1 MNDDLFSRLI
11 DTLRTRIDAVDCPD
25 VAINHLSRFI
35 QASKDPDGLIGFFG
49 EHPRALEAM
58 VQWFATSDS
67 AASRLVADPETF
79 SLIAASNDQPIERS
93 ELIAEICQQLADVD
107 QPSQAALLIR
117 KFYSRH
123 VMRVAYGE
131 FVLDQT
137 PENVGRQLASLA
149 DAILEGGLQFSL
161 RRLADRRGMPERPD
175 GSTPQVTL
183 IALGSLGGQELSYA
197 SPMQVVFLY
206 DAIDHKNIWHRKFY
220 DALVVDVVN
229 LLCGDA
235 RRADGVDIDL
245 REGPRYEVG
254 VRICGY
260 QEAAR
265 IYETSGRTWQR
276 LSFVKAR
283 VAAGSTSLGKLF
295 LDRLEPWVYRQFIT
309 RVERAE
315 IRSLRQKLLHRVE
328 HAELLAPEDIPGD
341 TPPIDVYQTPG
352 GRADLEL
359 TVQFLQLVH
368 GGHDRSVRRR
378 NVYDSINRLQRS
390 GYLSDE
396 DRQVL
401 AENYARLSRLH
412 HLLTIKFDGQSGD
425 LPGDPSGRARLA
437 WQLGIRKAGT
447 TKDVESGDAKRFE
460 QLLAS
465 TLAQN
470 CELIQKLL
478 KASLEDDPG
487 GSEKTLAAETTLVL
501 DPDPDPALVEET
513 LRRHQLLH
521 PRSAM
526 ADLAALANETVP
538 FLSPLRC
545 RHVFSSIAS
554 TLLDEVSRTPD
565 PDGTLRSMVRVTD
578 SLGAKATLWELL
590 GGSQPTMRLMV
601 RLCATTPYLVDI
613 LTNNPGM
620 IDELV
625 DSLLIN
631 RLPSADRLDA
641 HSIELCNGVA
651 DIDDILHSFKS
662 SAHLMIGVRDML
674 GKESL
679 EATHQAIGD
688 TAEACL
694 RRVIEHEHDVVA
706 DQFGDPCDQD
716 GNPVE
721 MVALALGKL
730 GGREPNYHSDLDT
743 IFLFS
748 GAGETQR
755 RVGGHRRTTTND
767 RFFNQ
772 VARQT
777 FARINGGGPSGR
789 LYELDSRLRPID
801 ENGPMAVTID
811 TFLQQFE
818 SDAAPLWMRL
828 ALCKA
833 RAISGSR
840 RLRMDTNAK
849 VAQTIAAIGWQ
860 PAMAAQIRDLRLQL
874 QTNASPDNLKRG
886 EGGTIDVEHV
896 AQMLTLRHAGDN
908 IQIIRQGTT
917 ASLESLAEA
926 GFLSADDADLL
937 TQGYRTLRRTE
948 ANLRLMKTPARHS
961 LPTDEESMRN
971 LAFLMGE
978 PDGHTI
984 VRKCNEAR
992 KMNREVFN
1000 KIFDVALA

>member
-1 MNDDLFSRLI
+1 MDDDSLQRLI
-11 DTLRTRIDAVDCPD
+11 EGLRPKLPTTDRPD
-25 VAINHLSRFI
+25 VVIGHLTRFVM
-35 QASKDPDGLIGFFG
+35 ASSDAEGVLAVFDRDPA
-49 EHPRALEAM
+49 ALSTLA
-58 VQWFATSDS
+58 QLFATSDHL
-67 AASRLVADPETF
+67 ADRLVADPDTF
-79 SLIAASNDQPIERS
+79 DLIVTSQDQLIERS
-93 ELIAEICQQLADVD
+93 ELIAEICQQLSAVD
-107 QPSQAALLIR
+107 QPTRAAWLIR

-123 VMRVAYGE
+123 VMRIAYGE
-131 FVLDQT
+131 FVRDQS
-137 PENVGRQLASLA
+137 PETVGRQLAAVA

-161 RRLADRRGMPERPD
+161 KRLANRRGMPERPD
-175 GSTPQVTL
+175 GSVPKITV

-220 DALVVDVVN
+220 DALVTDILNV
-229 LLCGDA
+229 LCGDA
-235 RRADGVDIDL
+235 RKADGVDIDL

-260 QEAAR
+260 REAAR

-283 VAAGSTSLGKLF
+283 VAAGSASLGKVF

-315 IRSLRQKLLHRVE
+315 IRSLRQKLSQRVE
-328 HAELLAPEDIPGD
+328 SAGD
-341 TPPIDVYQTPG
+341 DVDSRSGAIDVVQSPG

-378 NVYDSINRLQRS
+378 NIYDSINRLHRS
-390 GYLSDE
+390 NYLLDE
-396 DRQVL
+396 DRQML

-412 HLLTIKFDGQSGD
+412 HLLTVTFDRRTSE
-425 LPGDPSGRARLA
+425 LPDQVSGRARLA
-437 WQLGIRKAGT
+437 WLLGIRK
-447 TKDVESGDAKRFE
+447 SGDGDDVGDAQRFE
-460 QLLAS
+460 RMLAS
-465 TLAQN
+465 TLAGN
-470 CELIQKLL
+470 CDLIRRLL
-478 KASLEDDPG
+478 AGSLGDDPVG
-487 GSEKTLAAETTLVL
+487 DETEVPPETALVM
-501 DPDPDPALVEET
+501 DPDPDPAFAESL
-513 LRRHQLLH
+513 LRRHQLMH

-526 ADLAALANETVP
+526 ADLASLATETVP

-545 RHVFSSIAS
+545 RHVFASIAP

-565 PDGTLRSMVRVTD
+565 PDGALQSMVRVTD

-590 GGSQPTMRLMV
+590 GGSQPTMQLMV

-641 HSIELCNGVA
+641 HSIELCRGVA

-674 GKESL
+674 GKETL

-694 RRVIEHEHDVVA
+694 RRAIEHEQELVA
-706 DQFGDPCDQD
+706 DQFGDPFDDQ

-730 GGREPNYHSDLDT
+730 GGREPNYHSDLDA

-748 GAGETQR
+748 GAGETRR

-789 LYELDSRLRPID
+789 LYELDSRLRPLD
-801 ENGPMAVTID
+801 ETGPMAVTID
-811 TFLQQFE
+811 QFLQQFD

-840 RLRMDTNAK
+840 RLRTETNAR
-849 VAQTIAAIGWQ
+849 VAQTIASSEWQ
-860 PAMAAQIRDLRLQL
+860 PMMAVQIRELRLQL
-874 QTNASPDNLKRG
+874 QANASPDNLKRG

-896 AQMLTLRHAGDN
+896 SQMLTMRHAAAD
-908 IQIIRQGTT
+908 QSIIRQGTT
-917 ASLESLAEA
+917 SSLEALAGA
-926 GFLSADDADLL
+926 GFLSPKDADALI
-937 TQGYRTLRRTE
+937 TGYRTLRRTE
-948 ANLRLMKTPARHS
+948 ASLRLMNSPARHS
-961 LPTDEESMRN
+961 LPRGDEAMRN

-978 PDGHTI
+978 PDGDAI
-984 VRKCNEAR
+984 VEKCDLAR
-992 KMNREVFN
+992 KSNRE
-1000 KIFDVALA
+1000 IFDRVFDSATES